1 MKRALWVV
9 LAFACSKSS
18 DPAPPAPAPA
28 PAVRH
33 EDRHDPAV
41 APTSAKLEVA
51 IDGATTTWASDV
63 FDRVPRRA
71 GKASDGEARD
81 TWSLRDL
88 AHQAVGPSARVVA
101 VIGDTRKAVDQ
112 AAWND
117 ASRTP
122 ILHSTK
128 RGTLKFRWEDGDGK
142 WGETEVK
149 DVTKLEIVR

>member
-1 MKRALWVV
+1 MKHALWVV
-9 LAFACSKSS
+9 LAIACSKSG
-18 DPAPPAPAPA
+18 DPAPPAH
-28 PAVRH
+28 H
-33 EDRHDPAV
+33 EDRHEPAA
-41 APTSAKLEVA
+41 APVKAMVDVA
-51 IDGATTTWASDV
+51 IDGATTSWTREV

-71 GKASDGEARD
+71 GKASDGEGRD
-81 TWSLRDL
+81 TWSLREL

-101 VIGDTRKAVDQ
+101 VVGVGRKTIDQ
-112 AAWND
+112 AAWDD

-128 RGTLKFRWEDGDGK
+128 RGTLKFRWEDGAGN